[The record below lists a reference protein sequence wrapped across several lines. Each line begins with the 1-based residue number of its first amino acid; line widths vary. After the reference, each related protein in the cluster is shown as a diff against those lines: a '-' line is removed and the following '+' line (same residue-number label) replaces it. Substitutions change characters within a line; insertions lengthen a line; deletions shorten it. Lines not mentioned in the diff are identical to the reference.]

1 MLFRHNT
8 VTITGLILILG
19 VIAVL
24 LWPFA
29 SIIETT
35 IRIPVKVSDIPDGLI
50 LIGQPPSDLELIIR
64 GHKSV
69 IKALPGRFPY
79 YALNLS
85 TVKEGQQTVALD
97 AKNIFLPKTIKIKK
111 ITPPSLNLT
120 IEKKIR
126 KALPIDLL
134 LSGKP
139 ASGYTLTGTVVK
151 PDVVVVTG
159 PARALTGIVRIRTK
173 PINITGTTES
183 FKKEITIDLPENV
196 VMAAPDKIIL
206 AEIHVDHRIT
216 TRKFSGITVMAKNTP
231 HAVTITPPKIDL
243 EIQGPVNLVDN
254 FYLKKTPDVFVDLK
268 GLEPGIYV
276 RRATISLPVK
286 IILTGVSPEVFSVN
300 IIGK

>member
-1 MLFRHNT
+1 MLFRHKT

-19 VIAVL
+19 VIAAL
-24 LWPFA
+24 LFPFA

-35 IRIPVKVSDIPDGLI
+35 IRIPVKASDIPDGLI

-69 IKALPGRFPY
+69 IKALPRRFPY
-79 YALNLS
+79 YVLNLS
-85 TVKEGQQTVALD
+85 MVREGQQTVALD
-97 AKNIFLPKTIKIKK
+97 AKNIFLPKTIKIEK

-126 KALPIDLL
+126 KTLPIDLL

-159 PARALTGIVRIRTK
+159 PARSLAGIVRIRTK
-173 PINITGTTES
+173 PINITGTSES

-196 VMAAPDKIIL
+196 VMTAPDKIIL
-206 AEIHVDHRIT
+206 AEIHVDNRIT
-216 TRKFSGITVMAKNTP
+216 TRKFRDIKVMAINTP
-231 HAVTITPPKIDL
+231 YAVTITPPKIDL
-243 EIQGPVNLVDN
+243 EIQGPVNLLDN
-254 FYLKKTPDVFVDLK
+254 FYLKEKPAVFVDLK
-268 GLEPGIYV
+268 DLEPGIYV
-276 RRATISLPVK
+276 RRATITLPVK
-286 IILTGVSPEVFSVN
+286 IILTRVAPEIFSVN
-300 IIGK
+300 IAGE